1 MPASE
6 LIKTLRV
13 GAQGLDPTIRFLI
26 LDVCERLERQIKDN
40 ELLMRRIGELRTS
53 KVKSVAVTPQFYEGE
68 TIFTDWHERL
78 SLLEYVYNPG
88 NDGPW
93 YRVDDV
99 WACID
104 PVRKKEVQK

>member
-6 LIKTLRV
+6 LIKTLRA
-13 GAQGLDPTIRFLI
+13 GARSLDPTIRFLI

-53 KVKSVAVTPQFYEGE
+53 KVKSVEVTQFYEGE
-68 TIFTDWHERL
+68 TIFADWHERL

-93 YRVDDV
+93 YRADDV

-104 PVRKKEVQK
+104 PTRQKEAQK